1 MSVVQID
8 TQKLIS
14 TLKKPKIWTSIVLG
28 ALLIG
33 GLIWWWTAREKRHR
47 DALSSRDVLI
57 TALNNK
63 WLSCINASA
72 DTVYQH
78 VTIVSGPSET
88 VYPKPKRLFGVKYDM
103 IKTDS
108 LSLEKPSSIVTKQT
122 LADECP
128 KGYYNDTLKVG
139 KFTVNWEAIGC
150 IRSFRILNIGLDH
163 NYMIITKQP
172 TIIQYDTIYKEK
184 TPPFFRW
191 GPYAGLTLNSFSK
204 FPGIEIGAQVVV
216 KNQLTISLGGLYLN
230 NLYANL
236 RIGIL
241 FK

>member
-1 MSVVQID
+1 MS
-8 TQKLIS
+8 LIS
-14 TLKKPKIWTSIVLG
+14 INTEALTNKIKNPKLWAIIILSI
-28 ALLIG
+28 LLIG
-33 GLIWWWTAREKRHR
+33 GVAFWWVSRENRHKQ
-47 DALSSRDVLI
+47 ALQQRDVLI

-88 VYPKPKRLFGVKYDM
+88 VYPKPKRLFGVKYDT

-191 GPYAGLTLNSFSK
+191 GPYTGLTLNSFSK